1 MREAADKNVENEV
14 EVIDRVVH
22 LNRVAK
28 TVKGGRRMNFSA
40 LVVAGDG
47 EGKVGVGLGKA
58 HEVPEAIRKGLDRA
72 KKRMVPVALKEGT
85 IPHEVIGHF
94 GASKVVLRPARPG
107 TGVIAGGAVRAIM
120 EAVGVKNILTKCIGT
135 NNPHNIINATM
146 EALSR
151 LQSDDE
157 IKQKLGK

>member
-14 EVIDRVVH
+14 ELIDRVVY

-72 KKRMVPVALKEGT
+72 KKRMVSVAVTDGT
-85 IPHEVIGHF
+85 IPHEIIGHF
-94 GASKVVLRPARPG
+94 GASQVVLRPARPG

-151 LQSDDE
+151 LETAEE
-157 IKQKLGK
+157 IKTKLGK